1 MAAIIGGS
9 QEMEAFFL
17 SVIALLAFLVIVT
30 ALCTLLRFGATQ
42 HPFTSYEGVGHLA
55 QRRHH
60 LLGGTLALFLVLV
73 FAATLLL
80 AVVNR

>member
-30 ALCTLLRFGATQ
+30 ALCTLLRFGAQ
-42 HPFTSYEGVGHLA
+42 HPVSSYEGVGRLA

-60 LLGGTLALFLVLV
+60 LLGGTLAVCLVLV

>member
-1 MAAIIGGS
+1 
-9 QEMEAFFL
+9 MEAFFL

-42 HPFTSYEGVGHLA
+42 HPVSSYEGVGHLA

-60 LLGGTLALFLVLV
+60 LLGATLALCLSVV
-73 FAATLLL
+73 FVVTLLL